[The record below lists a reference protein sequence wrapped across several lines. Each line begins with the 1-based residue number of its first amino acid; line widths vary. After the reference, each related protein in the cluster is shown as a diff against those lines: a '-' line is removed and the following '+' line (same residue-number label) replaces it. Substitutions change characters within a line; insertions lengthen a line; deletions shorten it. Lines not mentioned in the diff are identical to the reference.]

1 MDKCVHKFLVYFS
14 VFVPGMIEAKGCC
27 GFINNNDTCML
38 VRNIFLYILKGIC
51 TCIYSKMG
59 YKGYYR

>member
-1 MDKCVHKFLVYFS
+1 MDNCVHKFLMYFS

-38 VRNIFLYILKGIC
+38 VRNIFF
-51 TCIYSKMG
+51 IYF
-59 YKGYYR
+59 KGYMNYMYLQQNWL

>member
-38 VRNIFLYILKGIC
+38 VRNIFLYILKGI
-51 TCIYSKMG
+51 
-59 YKGYYR
+59 